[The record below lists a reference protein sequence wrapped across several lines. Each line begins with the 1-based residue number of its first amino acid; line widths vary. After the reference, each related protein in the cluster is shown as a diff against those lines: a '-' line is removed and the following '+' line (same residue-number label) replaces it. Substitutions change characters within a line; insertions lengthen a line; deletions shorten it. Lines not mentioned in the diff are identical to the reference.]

1 MGLDIVELFLAV
13 EEGFQIHI
21 ENEEAGSASTVGDLH
36 ELVTSK
42 LRGGASNRCF
52 TSAAFNRT
60 RRGIVESIGVS
71 RRAIRP
77 STDLGSLFH
86 EDDRRGTWHRM
97 QEVMGLKMPPL
108 GYSGSTVT
116 TFAVGG
122 LILGTGAAAS
132 IHARVAGVALAAF
145 IGSMVGGAA
154 LCLLPGFAV
163 AFPNREETVGDLARD
178 VLALNQAQFATE
190 VGGWN
195 DQEVWETLCRI
206 IVNQTGVERHLIKRD
221 ALIVD
226 HLGID

>member
-21 ENEEAGSASTVGDLH
+21 EDEEASRACTVGDLH
-36 ELVTSK
+36 ELVMSK
-42 LRGGASNRCF
+42 LRGVASNRCF
-52 TSAAFNRT
+52 TSAAFYQT
-60 RRGIVESIGVS
+60 RRGIVELLGIS
-71 RRAIRP
+71 RREIRP
-77 STDLGSLFH
+77 STKLAALFQ
-86 EDDRRGTWHRM
+86 EDTRRNRWCRM
-97 QEVMGLKMPPL
+97 QEVTGMRMPPL
-108 GYSGSTVT
+108 VCSSSTVT

-122 LILGTGAAAS
+122 LILGTGGAAC
-132 IHARVAGVALAAF
+132 IHARVAGVGLAAF
-145 IGSMVGGAA
+145 VGLIIGLVA
-154 LCLLPGFAV
+154 LRFLPGFAL

-195 DQEVWETLCRI
+195 DREVWETLCRI
-206 IVNQTGVERHLIKRD
+206 IVNQTGVERHLIKRG

>member
-21 ENEEAGSASTVGDLH
+21 EDEEAGRASTVGDLH
-36 ELVTSK
+36 ELVCSK

-52 TSAAFNRT
+52 TSAAFYRT
-60 RRGIVESIGVS
+60 RRGIVELLSIS
-71 RRAIRP
+71 RREIRP
-77 STDLGSLFH
+77 STDLGALFH
-86 EDDRRGTWHRM
+86 EDSRRITWGRM

-108 GYSGSTVT
+108 GYSSSTVT

-122 LILGTGAAAS
+122 LILGIGTGAC
-132 IHARVAGVALAAF
+132 IHARVAELALAAF
-145 IGSMVGGAA
+145 IGLIVGGAA
-154 LCLLPGFAV
+154 LRLLPGFAV

-190 VGGWN
+190 FGGWN
-195 DQEVWETLCRI
+195 DREIWETLCRI
-206 IVNQTGVERHLIKRD
+206 IVTQTGIERHLIKRG

>member
-1 MGLDIVELFLAV
+1 MGLDIVELVLAV

-21 ENEEAGSASTVGDLH
+21 EDEEAGRASTFGDLH
-36 ELVTSK
+36 ELVRSK

-52 TSAAFNRT
+52 TSAAFYRT
-60 RRGIVESIGVS
+60 RRAIVELLSIS
-71 RRAIRP
+71 RREIRP
-77 STDLGSLFH
+77 STELGALFNVNS
-86 EDDRRGTWHRM
+86 RRNTWGRM

-108 GYSGSTVT
+108 GYSSSTVT

-122 LILGTGAAAS
+122 LILGTGAAAC

-145 IGSMVGGAA
+145 IGLTMGGTA
-154 LCLLPGFAV
+154 LRLLPGFAV

-190 VGGWN
+190 FDGWN
-195 DQEVWETLCRI
+195 DREVWETLCRI
-206 IVNQTGVERHLIKRD
+206 IVNQTGVDRQLIKRD